1 MMAIR
6 FTLADEEMMLR
17 VSVQR
22 LCGSDQVVRKITPAG
37 VKAANEGEERF
48 VRENGLSGEEHAAR
62 VRLIPGHV
70 LEVYQGCL
78 EAYKAQLA

>member
-1 MMAIR
+1 MSSR
-6 FTLADEEMMLR
+6 FKLADEEMMLR
-17 VSVQR
+17 VR
-22 LCGSDQVVRKITPAG
+22 IHKLCGSDDVVRKITPAG

-78 EAYKAQLA
+78 AAHKAKLA